1 MTSILITAAAVIAA
15 LTAVRAV
22 MLGLHLDDANVERL
36 GRVLVVHGAAVV
48 ALGAIVII
56 GGGLPWIL
64 DVVIGSLAF
73 GWGGALILVGR
84 SYDTSEERLA
94 AEIGDERSA
103 RAQLVAKRFGRRR
116 AAGREPQRSGRST
129 QT

>member
-1 MTSILITAAAVIAA
+1 MI
-15 LTAVRAV
+15 
-22 MLGLHLDDANVERL
+22 
-36 GRVLVVHGAAVV
+36 GA
-48 ALGAIVII
+48 
-56 GGGLPWIL
+56 
-64 DVVIGSLAF
+64 LAF

-116 AAGREPQRSGRST
+116 AAGREPQRERSGRST